1 MKSIAGEEIYVRSS
15 VAEKL
20 NKVNLAL
27 KKINQ
32 DYRLKIVYGYRHPD
46 IQKKYFDKRK
56 KELTLQ
62 NPNLSPEQSKG
73 LTHNFV
79 AAPEVAGHVVGGA
92 IDLTITSSQG
102 DLDMG
107 TMIGDFTDSD
117 KIKTFAKNISQAQKE
132 NRQLLHDLMLKENF
146 APFYGEW
153 WHFSYGDKEWAA
165 FYGHQKSLYSILDFK
180 K

>member
-1 MKSIAGEEIYVRSS
+1 M
-15 VAEKL
+15 
-20 NKVNLAL
+20 
-27 KKINQ
+27 
-32 DYRLKIVYGYRHPD
+32 
-46 IQKKYFDKRK
+46 
-56 KELTLQ
+56 
-62 NPNLSPEQSKG
+62 
-73 LTHNFV
+73 
-79 AAPEVAGHVVGGA
+79 VGGA